1 MVEMRAIRAQ
11 GRERHCD
18 SCTMF
23 FKDKGKIADGDESE
37 TMRIWFKVVYVFER
51 LSRDLWPSLRALD
64 RSRPC
69 HIGKVSR

>member
-1 MVEMRAIRAQ
+1 
-11 GRERHCD
+11 
-18 SCTMF
+18 MF
-23 FKDKGKIADGDESE
+23 FNDKGKIADGNESE
-37 TMRIWFKVVYVFER
+37 TTRIWFKVVYVFER